1 MSPLWIVKKT
11 QSARDFFECLIFS
24 ADCVEIIHA
33 TNRDYEV
40 QNDRVVKKIAFYS
53 NIKFTLAGSVKDY
66 TKVSSYYSDKERPAG
81 ALSVWAFFIY
91 KNFFRKNFE
100 VSTKPEFPFVL
111 RSEREMFHSV
121 PVGTEGGE
129 LLWSNLLP
137 KSSRG

>member
-1 MSPLWIVKKT
+1 MEN
-11 QSARDFFECLIFS
+11 F
-24 ADCVEIIHA
+24 HA
-33 TNRDYEV
+33 TNRGYKV
-40 QNDRVVKKIAFYS
+40 QNDRTVKKIAFYS
-53 NIKFTLAGSVKDY
+53 NLKCAPTGSVKDY
-66 TKVSSYYSDKERPAG
+66 AKVSAYYFDEERPAG
-81 ALSVWAFFIY
+81 RLSAWAFFIY
-91 KNFFRKNFE
+91 KNFFRKNFS

>member
-1 MSPLWIVKKT
+1 MSTLFPL
-11 QSARDFFECLIFS
+11 Q
-24 ADCVEIIHA
+24 DCVENFHA
-33 TNRDYEV
+33 ANREYKV
-40 QNDRVVKKIAFYS
+40 QNDRTVKKIAFYS
-53 NIKFTLAGSVKDY
+53 NLKCTLAGSVKDY
-66 TKVSSYYSDKERPAG
+66 AKVSIYYSDEERPAG
-81 ALSVWAFFIY
+81 RLSVWAFFIY
-91 KNFFRKNFE
+91 KTFFKKSFE